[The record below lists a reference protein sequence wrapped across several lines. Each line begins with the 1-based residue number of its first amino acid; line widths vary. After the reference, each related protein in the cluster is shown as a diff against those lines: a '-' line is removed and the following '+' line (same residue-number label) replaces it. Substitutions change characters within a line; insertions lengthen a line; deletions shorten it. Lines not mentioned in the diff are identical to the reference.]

1 MQSALLQQQCQKM
14 LAMDEVLQRKLQ
26 YVEQQLE
33 QMELGQA
40 SIQTLPERKYIP
52 LGEEATLYQNEIFYF
67 YPTIAFV
74 QDAPSG
80 RPRISFGAYLEPSQ
94 SVPVRYLKQVETL
107 PAMQMLCAHFRGT
120 YPDAIDFGCQ
130 LRLAHPELPLSDD
143 ALHFNIVDQFI
154 ETAQENYITEIQIPI
169 LDA

>member
-1 MQSALLQQQCQKM
+1 M

-33 QMELGQA
+33 QMALGQA

-80 RPRISFGAYLEPSQ
+80 QPPDFLRRLSGAI
-94 SVPVRYLKQVETL
+94 PVRPGALSGTGRDAARHADALRPL
-107 PAMQMLCAHFRGT
+107 PGHVSRCHRLWR
-120 YPDAIDFGCQ
+120 Q

-154 ETAQENYITEIQIPI
+154 ETEQENYITEIQIPI

>member
-1 MQSALLQQQCQKM
+1 M

-33 QMELGQA
+33 QMALGSGFDPDA
-40 SIQTLPERKYIP
+40 AERKYIP

-80 RPRISFGAYLEPSQ
+80 QPRISFGAYLEPSQ
-94 SVPVRYLKQVETL
+94 SVPVRYLEQVETL

-143 ALHFNIVDQFI
+143 ALHFNIVDNLLKRNRRI
-154 ETAQENYITEIQIPI
+154 I
-169 LDA
+169 LQKFRSPF